1 MEGRKKERRNV
12 RMIERKRPRQSVCLD
27 LRCTGSDQRH
37 FSSDLMCTGLDLERT
52 TSDLGCTN
60 LDPQDT
66 GSHQVFTRSDSQFI
80 GLNAGCVGLYLKC
93 ISLNLKGISANTSM
107 VRWFRSWVLECISWS
122 GIVVKLL
129 WVS

>member
-12 RMIERKRPRQSVCLD
+12 RMMERKGPRHSVCLD

-37 FSSDLMCTGLDLERT
+37 FSLDLRSTGLDLECNA
-52 TSDLGCTN
+52 SGLGCTS
-60 LDPQDT
+60 LDPQDA

-93 ISLNLKGISANTSM
+93 ICLNLKGISANTSM